1 MSIDSTIDLRS
12 GVVYTSDI
20 VFGVLLV
27 LALIEATRR
36 SVGTSLAIVTGC
48 FILYGFFGQYMPGF
62 LAHVGMDLPRFISI
76 VYAVC
81 GNSRRQRYRAFVSA
95 VQKAVL

>member
-12 GVVYTSDI
+12 GVVYTYDI

-81 GNSRRQRYRAFVSA
+81 GNSRMQRYRAFVSA